1 MAQGAGT
8 DSEKGAEKP
17 VLPDVAAPT
26 GEGAE
31 KPAVPDVAASTGE
44 GAEKSAS
51 ADVATLPGKGA
62 EKSVLLGVA
71 ALPGKSAEK
80 SASSDVAASSEI
92 FLDAPPEV
100 IDALKAGYEADAWFA
115 SEDNTRKLTQVG
127 GLWWT
132 GVPDKPRVYVPSM
145 PALKKGLVRSIHE
158 PPIRGHMG
166 HHKTLKAVGLVYY
179 WPGMSEDVLEH
190 VRSCDSCQRNKGR
203 AGKTPG
209 LLQPLPVPEEP
220 WASVSMDFITQL
232 PKTAGGHDAIL
243 VIVDRLTK
251 MARFVPT
258 TTDVGA
264 KGTATLFLKEV
275 FRLFGMPVEIISDRD
290 PRFTGK
296 FFTELC
302 RLLDVKQCLSTA
314 YHPQSDGQTERMNRI
329 LEDVLRH
336 YVNPRGTDWEEFLP
350 AVEFAVNNAWQES
363 VRNTP
368 FFLNYGRHP
377 RGPDGQRIVSGVPH
391 ARDMRVRLQDA
402 LKDAKTCLLAAQSRQ
417 KAYANKRRRDLE
429 FQEGDRVLL
438 STRHAKLATA
448 GCKKLLPKWIGPFK
462 VLARIGE
469 VAYRLE
475 LPTHLKWHNVF
486 HVSLLRSYVDGGSVE
501 PPPLPELI
509 EGEVEYVV
517 EKILK
522 HRVVGTGKREK
533 KQYLVK
539 WEGYGPEHNSWE
551 PESHLGRSAEVVQE
565 YWQGL

>member
-1 MAQGAGT
+1 V
-8 DSEKGAEKP
+8 S
-17 VLPDVAAPT
+17 
-26 GEGAE
+26 
-31 KPAVPDVAASTGE
+31 DVAASTEE

-145 PALKKGLVRSIHE
+145 PALKKGLVRSIHG
-158 PPIRGHMG
+158 PPMRGHMG

-179 WPGMSEDVLEH
+179 WLGMSKDVPEH

-258 TTDVGA
+258 TTDVG
-264 KGTATLFLKEV
+264 
-275 FRLFGMPVEIISDRD
+275 I
-290 PRFTGK
+290 
-296 FFTELC
+296 
-302 RLLDVKQCLSTA
+302 
-314 YHPQSDGQTERMNRI
+314 
-329 LEDVLRH
+329 
-336 YVNPRGTDWEEFLP
+336 
-350 AVEFAVNNAWQES
+350 
-363 VRNTP
+363 
-368 FFLNYGRHP
+368 
-377 RGPDGQRIVSGVPH
+377 
-391 ARDMRVRLQDA
+391 
-402 LKDAKTCLLAAQSRQ
+402 
-417 KAYANKRRRDLE
+417 RR
-429 FQEGDRVLL
+429 
-438 STRHAKLATA
+438 
-448 GCKKLLPKWIGPFK
+448 
-462 VLARIGE
+462 
-469 VAYRLE
+469 
-475 LPTHLKWHNVF
+475 
-486 HVSLLRSYVDGGSVE
+486 
-501 PPPLPELI
+501 
-509 EGEVEYVV
+509 
-517 EKILK
+517 
-522 HRVVGTGKREK
+522 
-533 KQYLVK
+533 
-539 WEGYGPEHNSWE
+539 
-551 PESHLGRSAEVVQE
+551 
-565 YWQGL
+565 